1 MKKLKALVTAA
12 FSESGLKELQEIM
25 DVEYHNWLEQ
35 GRPYSQTELNEMMKD
50 KDVLIV
56 ETCEVH
62 NEVIQGNK
70 NLRIIGCCRGLRG
83 DDPTIDIPACNKRN
97 IPVLFAPGRNLNS
110 VAEMTILLTLAI
122 IRKVHPAT
130 NWLYSGKW
138 QNWLDFYTT
147 FRTCE
152 LGGRIVGLVGFGNIG
167 KKVSS
172 LFQAFGTKVIAYDPY
187 VNDLDVYKKYNVE
200 KVDLETLLKTSDI
213 VSLHMNVTSE
223 TKSMI
228 GEEELSLMKPTAYL
242 INSARATC
250 VDHDALYNSLAE
262 KKIAGAAIDV
272 FHKEPVNVDN
282 EPLLSLDN
290 VFATP
295 HLGGT
300 TNEVIENHTRIVVED
315 LEKLIKGEK
324 PTFILN
330 PDVLQSFHV

>member
-1 MKKLKALVTAA
+1 MGKLKVLITAA
-12 FSESGLKELQEIM
+12 FSENGLKALKELM

-35 GRPYSQTELNEMMKD
+35 GRPYTQSELNNMMKD

-62 NEVIQGNK
+62 KEIIEANE
-70 NLRIIGCCRGLRG
+70 NLKVVCCCRGLRG
-83 DDPTIDIPACNKRN
+83 DDPTIDISACNQRN
-97 IPVLFAPGRNLNS
+97 IPILYAPGRNLNS
-110 VAEMTILLTLAI
+110 VAEFTILMTLAVMK
-122 IRKVHPAT
+122 KVHPAT
-130 NWLYSGKW
+130 NWLYTNKW
-138 QNWLDFYTT
+138 QEWLDFYTT
-147 FRTCE
+147 FRTSE
-152 LGGRIVGLVGFGNIG
+152 LGGKTVGLIGFGNIG
-167 KKVSS
+167 KRVSTI
-172 LFQAFGTKVIAYDPY
+172 FQAFGARVLAYDPY
-187 VNDLDVYKKYNVE
+187 VNDPVIYKQYNVE
-200 KVDLETLLKTSDI
+200 KVDLDTLLETSDI

-228 GEEELSLMKPTAYL
+228 GQKELSLMKPTAYL

-250 VDHDALYNSLAE
+250 VDHDALYQSLKE

-272 FHKEPVNVDN
+272 FHKEPAGPDT
-282 EPLLSLDN
+282 EPLLNLDN

-315 LEKLIKGEK
+315 LKRLLKDEK

-330 PDVLQSFHV
+330 PEVLLSFHA